1 MPKKRSPRQRRAAQQ
16 RARLQRRELA
26 RQEEFREQH
35 ARLVVDRQGDP
46 RLVQRVAGPDGATAF
61 TWDEDSERGR
71 GMREAFAA
79 QREAFRSRF
88 GRDPGPQDPVFFDPE
103 ADEPLPMGQRHWDD
117 GMTRLAEAA
126 ESAGVDPAYI
136 HAWREVGYLVTSENQ
151 HLFSAADV
159 QAYFDAVARYQDDD
173 DDELDFADD
182 VDFSADDLRDLVEVT
197 ITSRMAEPARRIPEA
212 LNDADDAEAAD
223 LAAST
228 MMAVLMTWLTGAKQA
243 AAGDIAGPA
252 LAWIRQNLGAE
263 PADNAFQLAGLLG
276 SPLAPKMT
284 VAQALD
290 RLGDAFLPA
299 MLWLVAGLVATEA
312 DGDVDWLSQF
322 DPGSDANKS

>member
-1 MPKKRSPRQRRAAQQ
+1 M
-16 RARLQRRELA
+16 
-26 RQEEFREQH
+26 F
-35 ARLVVDRQGDP
+35 
-46 RLVQRVAGPDGATAF
+46 
-61 TWDEDSERGR
+61 
-71 GMREAFAA
+71 
-79 QREAFRSRF
+79 REAFRSRF

-117 GMTRLAEAA
+117 RITRLAEAA

-151 HLFSAADV
+151 HLFSAAEV

-197 ITSRMAEPARRIPEA
+197 ITRRMAEPAWRIPEA
-212 LNDADDAEAAD
+212 LNDADDAEAAG

-252 LAWIRQNLGAE
+252 LTWIRQNLGAE
-263 PADNAFQLAGLLG
+263 PADDAFQLAGLLG
-276 SPLAPKMT
+276 SPLAPKLT

-312 DGDVDWLSQF
+312 DGDWLSQF
-322 DPGSDANKS
+322 DPGSDATKS